1 MERKEKD
8 NGGSGDEAKKRIS
21 PQSSDA
27 GSSASGSTGSGPS
40 VAVMSLSANGGG
52 GGGVGTGSHG
62 HGHGGHSHAISQGMH
77 SSHGHGSGSQ
87 KSFKLAPGMHDAPRR
102 QSKRKRAKVEYR
114 EMDEKLANLSEDEYF
129 SEEERQAKKEK
140 VVKHVEEEPEE
151 SDIEEPKGLEG
162 AAFSARLPSDKM
174 TAQEAAC
181 FPDIIQSPTQTQKLF
196 LYIRNRLLQLWFENP
211 KMQLIFE
218 NALPQIEAPYNSDV
232 QLVMRVHAYLERHG
246 LINFGVYKRLKPL
259 PTKTMGKVLIIG
271 AGISGLAA
279 ASQLQTFGMDV
290 TILEARDRV
299 GGRVTTYR
307 KNNYVADLGA
317 MVVTGLGGNPMT
329 VVSKQVNM
337 ELAKIKQKC
346 PLFES
351 GGQTVWT
358 IPKDKDEMV
367 EREFNRLLEATS
379 FMSHQLDFNFINGKP
394 VSLGQALELVIKLQ
408 EKQVKEKK
416 GDYLR
421 TLINLQDQT
430 KENQTQLLVLQDKI
444 KELHKQYKE
453 VSEAKSPRDITAE
466 FLVRSK
472 MRDLNTA
479 LKEYDSLVFNQ
490 KELDEKTQELEN
502 NPPSDVYLSSRDRQ
516 ILDWHFANL
525 EFANATP
532 LSTLSLKH
540 WDQDDDFEFT
550 GSHLTVRNGYSCVP
564 IALSEGLDIKLN
576 TVVRQIK
583 TSPNGVEVLTQST
596 KNQSGM
602 YTYKA
607 DAVVCTLPL
616 GVLKQSPP
624 GVQFVPPLP
633 EWKTSAIHRMG
644 YGNLNKVVLC
654 FDKAFWDPSVNL
666 FGHVGSTTASRG
678 ELFLFW
684 NLYKAPVLLALVAG
698 EAAQIMENVSDD
710 VIVGRCLSVL
720 KGIFGAS
727 TVPQPKE
734 AVVTRWRAD
743 PWSRGSYSY
752 VAAGSSGNDYDLMAT
767 PITPT
772 PVVPGAPPQPNNMPR
787 LFFAGEH
794 TIRNYPATVHGAL
807 LSGLREAGRI
817 ADQFLG
823 SPYAPQRQVPPVAH
837 QTA

>member
-1 MERKEKD
+1 MKL
-8 NGGSGDEAKKRIS
+8 
-21 PQSSDA
+21 
-27 GSSASGSTGSGPS
+27 GPS
-40 VAVMSLSANGGG
+40 
-52 GGGVGTGSHG
+52 H
-62 HGHGGHSHAISQGMH
+62 
-77 SSHGHGSGSQ
+77 
-87 KSFKLAPGMHDAPRR
+87 
-102 QSKRKRAKVEYR
+102 KRFKVEYR